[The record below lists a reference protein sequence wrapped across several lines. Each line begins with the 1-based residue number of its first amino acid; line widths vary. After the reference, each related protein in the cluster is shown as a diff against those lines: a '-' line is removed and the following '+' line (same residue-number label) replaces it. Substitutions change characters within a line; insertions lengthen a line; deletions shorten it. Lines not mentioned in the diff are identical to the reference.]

1 MRRHLHS
8 LWRDRRGMMAVEFA
22 IVTPV
27 LLIMLIGCFEI
38 TYALLAEA
46 RLRAMAHGV
55 ATLVAKQSSLNATAM
70 ADICV
75 GGQIMMLPLPAT
87 EMSIAVTSVSRVAG
101 AAVVD
106 WQDNTCGTSS
116 PISGPV
122 AAASELLS
130 QDGDSAILV
139 RASYAF
145 HSPTQMFLPSVL
157 ALTHQTYARPY
168 SNETVSRP

>member
-1 MRRHLHS
+1 MSRCRHS
-8 LWRDRRGMMAVEFA
+8 LWHDQRGLMAVEFA
-22 IVTPV
+22 IIAPV

-55 ATLVAKQSSLNATAM
+55 ATLVAKQASIDAAAM

-75 GGQIMMLPLPAT
+75 GGQIMMLPLAAT
-87 EMSIAVTSVSRVAG
+87 EMSIAVTSVSQVSG

-106 WQDNTCGTSS
+106 WQDTSCGTAT
-116 PISGPV
+116 PV
-122 AAASELLS
+122 ANPLAAAADLLS

-139 RASYAF
+139 RASYGF
-145 HSPTQMFLPSVL
+145 HSPTQMFLPSVMT
-157 ALTHQTYARPY
+157 LTHQTYARPY
-168 SNETVSRP
+168 SNETVPRS